1 MVPICRRPVCRV
13 HSTGRCTA
21 FMGSFAGRVGIWY
34 KTYLP
39 GWSNFWFRRCCM
51 PTYILLVRWTNQGL
65 QKIKESPARLE
76 AGKKAFE
83 AVGIKLRD
91 FHMTMGRYDQVSIA
105 EAPDDATMAKA
116 LLRLASQGNLQTE
129 TLRAFTED
137 EYKKIISEI
146 Q

>member
-1 MVPICRRPVCRV
+1 
-13 HSTGRCTA
+13 
-21 FMGSFAGRVGIWY
+21 
-34 KTYLP
+34 
-39 GWSNFWFRRCCM
+39 M
-51 PTYILLVRWTNQGL
+51 PTYIPLVRWTTQGL
-65 QKIKESPARLE
+65 QKIKESPSRLE

-83 AVGIKLRD
+83 AAGIKLRA
-91 FHMTMGRYDQVSIA
+91 FYMVMGRYDQVSIA

-146 Q
+146 

>member
-1 MVPICRRPVCRV
+1 
-13 HSTGRCTA
+13 
-21 FMGSFAGRVGIWY
+21 
-34 KTYLP
+34 
-39 GWSNFWFRRCCM
+39 M

-65 QKIKESPARLE
+65 QKINESPSRLE

-83 AVGIKLRD
+83 AAGIKLRA
-91 FHMTMGRYDQVSIA
+91 FYMVMGRYDQVSIA
-105 EAPDDATMAKA
+105 EAPDDATMAKV

-146 Q
+146 